1 MATAEATRE
10 FSKDTKD
17 LGDKIV
23 GLTLKAAKELSDYL
37 DEVHGIKPA
46 AGGAV
51 VMAAP
56 GGGAGGGGAGGG
68 EAAAEKTEFDV
79 VLDAFGDNKIG
90 VIKVVRAATGLG
102 LKEAKDM
109 VEGAPSKVKEGISKA
124 DAEKLKKELEEAGA
138 KVSIK

>member
-10 FSKDTKD
+10 FTKETKD

-23 GLTLKAAKELSDYL
+23 SLTLKAAKELSDYL

-51 VMAAP
+51 MMAAP
-56 GGGAGGGGAGGG
+56 AGGAAGGAA

-79 VLDAFGDNKIG
+79 VLESFPADAKIG
-90 VIKVVRAATGLG
+90 IIKVVRAATGLG
-102 LKEAKDM
+102 LKEAKDL
-109 VEGAPSKVKEGISKA
+109 VESAPAKVKEGISTA
-124 DAEKLKKELEEAGA
+124 DAEKLKKELEEAKA
-138 KVSIK
+138 KVAVK

>member
-10 FSKDTKD
+10 FSSETKD

-51 VMAAP
+51 MMAAP
-56 GGGAGGGGAGGG
+56 AAGGGAAGGG

-79 VLDAFGDNKIG
+79 VLESYPADAKIG
-90 VIKVVRAATGLG
+90 IIKVVRAATGLG

-109 VEGAPSKVKEGISKA
+109 VEAAPAKVKEGISKA
-124 DAEKLKKELEEAGA
+124 DAEKLKKELEEAKA
-138 KVSIK
+138 KVAIK